1 MIRLTPKIR
10 WSLIGIVALICL
22 FAAGRAVHLGPRL
35 HLGYQADS
43 ILDGATRV
51 EIFRV
56 MSEIEAHSSEPGHPS
71 RKFSPTAA
79 KVDYCYITA
88 TGKEQ
93 GPEFAKEIAAILLD
107 EGTYT
112 HDTLSCTTLPGV
124 VFRVWKGSQ
133 SLDVVLCFHCGEMY
147 TITRD
152 ANGKETPGVYTLMAG
167 NSRSGFARLAKQAFP
182 SDPDIQAL

>member
-1 MIRLTPKIR
+1 MLRLTPKIR
-10 WSLIGIVALICL
+10 LVLIGVTVLVCL

-51 EIFRV
+51 QIFRV
-56 MSEIEAHSSEPGHPS
+56 MSEIEAHSPDQRSP
-71 RKFSPTAA
+71 RIFSPTAA
-79 KVDYCYITA
+79 KVDNCYVTA

-93 GPEFAKEIAAILLD
+93 GPQFAKEIAHVLFD

-112 HDTLSCTTLPGV
+112 QDRLLCITLPGV

-147 TITRD
+147 TVTRD
-152 ANGKETPGVYTLMAG
+152 ANGRETQGVYTLMAG
-167 NSRSGFARLAKQAFP
+167 DSRSEFARLAKQAFP
-182 SDPDIQAL
+182 NDPDIQAL

>member
-1 MIRLTPKIR
+1 MRLTPKIR

-22 FAAGRAVHLGPRL
+22 FVAGRAVHLGPRL
-35 HLGYQADS
+35 HLGYQADG

-51 EIFRV
+51 ETFRV
-56 MSEIEAHSSEPGHPS
+56 MSEIEVHSPEQGHSP
-71 RKFSPTAA
+71 RTFSPTAV
-79 KVDYCYITA
+79 KVDHCYVTA

-93 GPEFAKEIAAILLD
+93 GPQFAKEIAAILLD

-112 HDTLSCTTLPGV
+112 HDTLSCITLPGV
-124 VFRVWKGSQ
+124 VFRIWKGSQ

-147 TITRD
+147 TITRA

-167 NSRSGFARLAKQAFP
+167 DSRTKFARLAKQAFP
-182 SDPDIQAL
+182 SDPEIQAL